1 MTSIRAASSSS
12 ARPWSAYSS
21 VKRFSA
27 PFKDEV
33 SWSFSLVIWTMLCSL
48 FSNRT
53 SSYRL
58 RKLNRLTLKIREEA
72 CLFLEFCLLFELR
85 R

>member
-21 VKRFSA
+21 AKRFSA
-27 PFKDEV
+27 AFKDED
-33 SWSFSLVIWTMLCSL
+33 SWSFSLVIWRMLCSL
-48 FSNRT
+48 FSNLT

-58 RKLNRLTLKIREEA
+58 RK
-72 CLFLEFCLLFELR
+72 
-85 R
+85 